1 MSSTKIKLAPK
12 QKEDLLR
19 NIWLLHDGRWFLK
32 SIVKFGFDT
41 ATELNLEVV
50 ESIGKTEMK
59 QLIAETGFAEI
70 KNVDDL
76 KALLELAAP
85 LYFPPEHKYEIKVI
99 DNKTL
104 LGRVLECY
112 VHRMVSKAGTTEI
125 HQCAARLRFDSWL
138 KGLGLNGEVINEKN
152 TNNCNGKCDI
162 FFKINWQLKSNN
174 FTERR

>member
-1 MSSTKIKLAPK
+1 MSSPKIKLTPE
-12 QKEDLLR
+12 QKEKLLR

-32 SIVKFGFDT
+32 STTRFGFDT

-59 QLIAETGFAEI
+59 QLIAETGFGDI
-70 KNVDDL
+70 KNIDDL
-76 KALLELAAP
+76 MALMELTAP

-99 DNKTL
+99 DDSTM

-112 VHRMVSKAGTTEI
+112 VHRMVSKAGTTRI

-138 KGLGLNGEVINEKN
+138 KGMGLNGEVINEKN
-152 TNNCNGKCDI
+152 TSNCNGTCEI
-162 FFKINWQLKSNN
+162 IFKIKW
-174 FTERR
+174 

>member
-1 MSSTKIKLAPK
+1 MSSTEIKLTPV
-12 QKEDLLR
+12 QKENLLR

-59 QLIAETGFAEI
+59 QLIAETGFGEI
-70 KNVDDL
+70 KNIEDL
-76 KALLELAAP
+76 KALVELAAP
-85 LYFPPEHKYEIKVI
+85 LYFPPGHKYEIRAI
-99 DNKTL
+99 DNNTL

-112 VHRMVSKAGTTEI
+112 VHQMVSKAGTTEL
-125 HQCAARLRFDSWL
+125 HQCAARLRFESWL

-152 TNNCNGKCDI
+152 TDNCDGTCEI
-162 FFKINWQLKSNN
+162 IFKIKW
-174 FTERR
+174 

>member
-1 MSSTKIKLAPK
+1 MSSTEVQLTPA
-12 QKEDLLR
+12 QKEKLLR

-32 SIVKFGFDT
+32 SIAKFGFDT

-59 QLIAETGFAEI
+59 QLVAETGFREI
-70 KNVDDL
+70 KDIDDL
-76 KALLELAAP
+76 KTLIELAAP

-99 DNKTL
+99 TDNTL

-112 VHRMVSKAGTTEI
+112 VHQMVSKAGTTEL
-125 HQCAARLRFDSWL
+125 HQCAARLRFESWL

-152 TNNCNGKCDI
+152 TNNCNGTCEI
-162 FFKINWQLKSNN
+162 IFKIKW
-174 FTERR
+174 

>member
-1 MSSTKIKLAPK
+1 MSSPKVKLTAA
-12 QKEDLLR
+12 QKEKLLR

-32 SIVKFGFDT
+32 SIAKFGFDT

-59 QLIAETGFAEI
+59 QLIAETGFGEI
-70 KNVDDL
+70 KDIDDL
-76 KALLELAAP
+76 KTLIELAAR

-99 DNKTL
+99 DDDTL

-112 VHRMVSKAGTTEI
+112 VHQMVSKAGTTEV
-125 HQCAARLRFDSWL
+125 HQCAARLRFESWL

-152 TNNCNGKCDI
+152 TNNCNGTCEI
-162 FFKINWQLKSNN
+162 IFKIKW
-174 FTERR
+174 